1 MKNVLITGMSGL
13 IGGVLREHLQGRFAL
28 RALNRRALPGV
39 PCVTAD
45 VGDLE
50 AIRPA
55 FDGID
60 AVVHLAAFA
69 RPSESWE
76 TILNDNIVGT
86 YNVFEAARR
95 AGVRRIVYASS
106 GMATAGWENVMPY
119 RALVEGRYEAAP
131 AAWDKVTHES
141 AVWPR
146 GLYGC
151 SKVFGE
157 ALARHF
163 TDTTEL
169 SILCLRIGN
178 VVDRGP
184 AHAAAPV
191 LGLLQQGGHRAD
203 GRALPGGAAGPQVRP
218 VLRDVEQPLGLP
230 RPGARTLRAGFR
242 ADRRRRRPP
251 HLTGLPP
258 AWSAAKPVPPPCAVR
273 SITTS

>member
-13 IGGVLREHLQGRFAL
+13 IGGVLRERLQGRFAL

-76 TILNDNIVGT
+76 TILNDNVVGT

-119 RALVEGRYEAAP
+119 RALVEGRYQAAP
-131 AAWDKVTHES
+131 ATWDRLTHES

-163 TDTTEL
+163 TDTTEM

-178 VVDRGP
+178 VVAEDKPTLPRQFSVYCSQADIAQMVERCLDAP
-184 AHAAAPV
+184 ADLKYDVFYVTSNNRWGYRDLEHGRSV
-191 LGLLQQGGHRAD
+191 LGFV
-203 GRALPGGAAGPQVRP
+203 PTGAAE
-218 VLRDVEQPLGLP
+218 DH
-230 RPGARTLRAGFR
+230 RT
-242 ADRRRRRPP
+242 
-251 HLTGLPP
+251 
-258 AWSAAKPVPPPCAVR
+258 
-273 SITTS
+273 